1 MHASLESGVYFL
13 EEATSSSF
21 GEKTL
26 FNVYANRVRAVTAY
40 PRSGQAPA
48 KLQGFKSE
56 IR

>member
-48 KLQGFKSE
+48 KLQGFRSE